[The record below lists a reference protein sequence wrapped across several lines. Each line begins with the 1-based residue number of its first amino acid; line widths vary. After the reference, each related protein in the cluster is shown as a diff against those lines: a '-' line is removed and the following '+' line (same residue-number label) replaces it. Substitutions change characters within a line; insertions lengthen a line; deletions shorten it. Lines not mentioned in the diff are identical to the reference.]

1 MRSRAHFG
9 TSFTPI
15 VPPSCCTCNPCGQFC
30 MPARAN
36 PFRHTSHADRA
47 RKGARPTALVGKSA
61 CGAQSISA
69 HPSRGSC
76 TKGKST
82 YAPSVGFRQFRR
94 TPHTAHTP
102 KGVPPTASV
111 GKLACVHVQIFVHLS
126 HGLRLTSTS
135 QSQWGSSSPLRR
147 TPRTDR
153 AHRFHLLSQ
162 WDSSR
167 GVPSPCRHTPHPDR
181 APPGAP
187 PTAPVGEF
195 ACGPA

>member
-1 MRSRAHFG
+1 MGKFACGPAPFRAHSSHGSPPTRSSTYVPGEKACMRSRAHFG
-9 TSFTPI
+9 TPFTPI
-15 VPPSCCTCNPCGQFC
+15 VPPSCSTCNPSGQFC

-47 RKGARPTALVGKSA
+47 RKGARPTAPVGKSA

-111 GKLACVHVQIFVHLS
+111 GKLACVHVQILYTS
-126 HGLRLTSTS
+126 HTDCAL
-135 QSQWGSSSPLRR
+135 QA
-147 TPRTDR
+147 PR
-153 AHRFHLLSQ
+153 
-162 WDSSR
+162 SR
-167 GVPSPCRHTPHPDR
+167 SG
-181 APPGAP
+181 
-187 PTAPVGEF
+187 
-195 ACGPA
+195 GPRSH